1 VTFADGP
8 RKPEITD
15 TLVQREFDRTSS
27 KGYRGQTIVFTN
39 SRRRCHEIA
48 RKLSYKAAPYHAG
61 LDYSRR
67 KHVERQFAEQEMAAV
82 ITTAA
87 LAAGVDFPASQVVFD
102 SLAMGIEWLTVQAF
116 HQMLGR
122 AGRPDYHDRGRV
134 WLLVEPD
141 GSYHGSMER
150 TEDEVAFE
158 LLKGAMDDVRTRY
171 TEAAAVEETLAN
183 VIVGSDGAKQ
193 LNERMIGDIP
203 TEHSLARLL
212 EYKFVDGL
220 TPTPMGRAVAR
231 HFLSPAQAF
240 TILEGIRHDTD
251 PYDIVAAV
259 ELMDQD

>member
-1 VTFADGP
+1 
-8 RKPEITD
+8 
-15 TLVQREFDRTSS
+15 
-27 KGYRGQTIVFTN
+27 
-39 SRRRCHEIA
+39 
-48 RKLSYKAAPYHAG
+48 
-61 LDYSRR
+61 
-67 KHVERQFAEQEMAAV
+67 
-82 ITTAA
+82 
-87 LAAGVDFPASQVVFD
+87 
-102 SLAMGIEWLTVQAF
+102 
-116 HQMLGR
+116 
-122 AGRPDYHDRGRV
+122 
-134 WLLVEPD
+134 
-141 GSYHGSMER
+141 
-150 TEDEVAFE
+150 
-158 LLKGAMDDVRTRY
+158 MDDVRTRY